1 MRRYS
6 ISAAIDEVL
15 DNFLLLQKDV
25 TLVSG
30 LYSTVVNEVEKILII
45 KILKAMRY
53 NKNKTSKI
61 LGISRNTL
69 TAKMKVFDIKGS

>member
-25 TLVSG
+25 TSVRG
-30 LYSTVVNEVEKILII
+30 LYNTVVSEVEKILIM

-69 TAKMKVFDIKGS
+69 SAKMKIFNIKGL